1 MDKDEHFKLFDTL
14 ACCLYDSLFSS
25 SRYKEELSLINSS
38 EVDQEQSDS
47 GSRENQAMKES
58 TSKQPFLDK
67 KNKNYSELLEDQF
80 YSQEIL
86 RENEES
92 KYEHIIQYLSKIFG
106 SEEKYFWRKI
116 NLFSNLV
123 STYYSGIKSINKL
136 SFNFEP
142 LHYKYALMPNF
153 SIKALPGMKPSSN
166 WPSKP

>member
-58 TSKQPFLDK
+58 NSKQPFLDK

-123 STYYSGIKSINKL
+123 STYYSGIKSINIIFLILDYLLYDNK
-136 SFNFEP
+136 
-142 LHYKYALMPNF
+142 
-153 SIKALPGMKPSSN
+153 IKI
-166 WPSKP
+166 